1 MIYAFLRGLMRTM
14 VNVYLVGLFE
24 IAGIENVPRT
34 GALLICANHS
44 ATLDPPMVPAFLPR
58 GDTWSMAKSEYFDRG
73 GFVEWIFRRYH
84 AFPVVRH
91 SADRTALRTAFD
103 ILKSGQAL
111 IIYPEGTRV
120 ESGVLAE
127 PEPGA
132 GFIAQRAACPVVP
145 AGLTGTR
152 ECLPKG
158 AHWPRRTRVS
168 ITFGKPFRVLSK
180 RLHGARVTR
189 QEAASATMVEI
200 AELLPDQH
208 PGAFRDLAPWRKRL
222 HAVTA
227 PTPHPRCPRTSLPPP
242 QQ

>member
-1 MIYAFLRGLMRTM
+1 MTYAFMRWLMRAITRTF
-14 VNVYLVGLFE
+14 LIGLFQVS
-24 IAGIENVPRT
+24 GLENVPRS
-34 GALLICANHS
+34 GPVIICPNHS
-44 ATLDPPMVPAFLPR
+44 ATLDPPMVPAFVPR
-58 GDTWSMAKSEYFDRG
+58 GDTWNMAKSEYFDKG
-73 GFVEWIFRRYH
+73 GFVKWIFRRYH

-145 AGLTGTR
+145 VGLTGTR

-180 RLHGARVTR
+180 RLDGAKVTR
-189 QEAASATMVEI
+189 QEAAEAIMVEI
-200 AELLPDQH
+200 AELLPEHQR
-208 PGAFRDLAPWRKRL
+208 GAFRDLPAWRKKLRG
-222 HAVTA
+222 VTA
-227 PTPHPRCPRTSLPPP
+227 PVGR
-242 QQ
+242 

>member
-1 MIYAFLRGLMRTM
+1 MTYAFMRWLMRAITRTF
-14 VNVYLVGLFE
+14 LVCLFKVSGL
-24 IAGIENVPRT
+24 ENVPRS
-34 GALLICANHS
+34 GPVIICPNHS
-44 ATLDPPMVPAFLPR
+44 ATLDPPMVPAFVPR
-58 GDTWSMAKSEYFDRG
+58 GDTWNMAKSEYFDKG

-91 SADRTALRTAFD
+91 TADRTALRTAFD

-132 GFIAQRAACPVVP
+132 GFIAMRAACPVVP
-145 AGLTGTR
+145 VGLTGTR

-180 RLHGARVTR
+180 RLDGAKVTR
-189 QEAASATMVEI
+189 QEAAEAIMLEI
-200 AELLPDQH
+200 AELLPEHQR
-208 PGAFRDLAPWRKRL
+208 GAFRDLPAWRKKLRG
-222 HAVTA
+222 VTA
-227 PTPHPRCPRTSLPPP
+227 PIERDH
-242 QQ
+242 

>member
-1 MIYAFLRGLMRTM
+1 MTYAFMRWLMRALTRTF
-14 VNVYLVGLFE
+14 LVGLFR
-24 IAGIENVPRT
+24 IDGLENVPRS
-34 GALLICANHS
+34 GPVIICPNHS
-44 ATLDPPMVPAFLPR
+44 ATLDPPMVPAFVRR
-58 GDTWSMAKSEYFDRG
+58 GDTWSMAKSEYFERG
-73 GFVEWIFRRYH
+73 GHIAWIFRLYH

-91 SADRTALRTAFD
+91 TPDRTALRTAFD

-145 AGLTGTR
+145 VGLTGTR

-158 AHWPRRTRVS
+158 AHWPRRTHVS

-180 RLHGARVTR
+180 RLDGARVTR
-189 QEAASATMVEI
+189 QEAAEAIMVEI
-200 AELLPDQH
+200 AELLPEQQR
-208 PGAFRDLAPWRKRL
+208 GAFRDLPAWRKRL
-222 HAVTA
+222 RGVTA
-227 PTPHPRCPRTSLPPP
+227 PAETT
-242 QQ
+242 